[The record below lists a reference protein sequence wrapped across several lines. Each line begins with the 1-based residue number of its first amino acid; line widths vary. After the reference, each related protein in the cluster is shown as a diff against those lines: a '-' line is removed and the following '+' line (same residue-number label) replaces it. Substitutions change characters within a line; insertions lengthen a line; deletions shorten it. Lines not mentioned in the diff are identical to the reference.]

1 MPQYR
6 CNMLD
11 QRGDVLFPANVVADD
26 LESALR
32 HAFEVLRTNK
42 PSSPSRQVYAL
53 EVWAGTDKLFRR
65 EVGALVHYMEHRRSG
80 KVRRTRM
87 VA

>member
-32 HAFEVLRTNK
+32 HAFDVLRTNK
-42 PSSPSRQVYAL
+42 PSSPSKQVYAL

-65 EVGALVHYMEHRRSG
+65 ELGALIEDIE
-80 KVRRTRM
+80 RRTSSK
-87 VA
+87 

>member
-65 EVGALVHYMEHRRSG
+65 ELGALIEDIDRRRPS
-80 KVRRTRM
+80 K
-87 VA
+87 

>member
-1 MPQYR
+1 MPEYR

-11 QRGDVLFPANVVADD
+11 QRGAVLFPANVVADD

-32 HAFEVLRTNK
+32 HAFDVLRTNK
-42 PSSPSRQVYAL
+42 PSSPSKQVYAL

-65 EVGALVHYMEHRRSG
+65 ELGALIDDMERRGSA
-80 KVRRTRM
+80 K
-87 VA
+87 

>member
-32 HAFEVLRTNK
+32 HAFDVLRTNK
-42 PSSPSRQVYAL
+42 PSSPSKQVYAL

-65 EVGALVHYMEHRRSG
+65 ELGALIEDIERRGSS
-80 KVRRTRM
+80 K
-87 VA
+87 

>member
-32 HAFEVLRTNK
+32 HAFDVLRTNK
-42 PSSPSRQVYAL
+42 PSSPSKQVYAL

-65 EVGALVHYMEHRRSG
+65 ELGALIEDIERRGSSN
-80 KVRRTRM
+80 
-87 VA
+87 